1 MTRAFFLTLP
11 LLILTSC
18 AGAMYEVPTVSNE
31 ELNRA
36 YALINQ
42 GDRAIP
48 PKRTHRQKEAILM
61 RAFKRL
67 QPAVQDICAQARDIS
82 CQFDVQYSEDDTINA
97 YASDG
102 RKIVFFS
109 GLADILVSEDE
120 YAAVLAH
127 EMGHH
132 ISDHLGKARS
142 NAMAGAMLGGL
153 LGAAAEKATGEEGLA
168 EAGMGL
174 GTTAGILRYSK
185 DHEQEADYISAYML
199 ARAGYDLEVAQGLW
213 ARLAYSKG
221 GAVKKKA
228 GILDT
233 HPSSPERIARWQ
245 RIIREIAM
253 DADKL
258 PNLKK

>member
-1 MTRAFFLTLP
+1 MTRAFILTLP
-11 LLILTSC
+11 IFVLTSC
-18 AGAMYEVPTVSNE
+18 AGAMYEVPTVSND

-36 YALINQ
+36 YALINE
-42 GDRAIP
+42 GDRITP
-48 PKRTHRQKEAILM
+48 PKRSHAEKEAILK
-61 RAFKRL
+61 RAFTRL
-67 QPAVQDICAQARDIS
+67 YPEAQDICRQAKDMS
-82 CQFDVQYSEDDTINA
+82 CEFDVNYSEEDTINA

-132 ISDHLGKARS
+132 ISDHLGKARK
-142 NAMAGAMLGGL
+142 NAMAGAALGAL
-153 LGAAAEKATGEEGLA
+153 LGAAAEKATGEEGLT

-199 ARAGYDLEVAQGLW
+199 ERAGYDLEVAQGLW
-213 ARLAYSKG
+213 ARLAYSSG

-228 GILDT
+228 GIFDT

-245 RIIREIAM
+245 RIIREIEV